1 MRVSFWAAHGIR
13 VNPNKLK
20 LTAMHETHKRKGRM
34 DGKYGF
40 IMMILRRGCAPSRE
54 IDCHQRQNF
63 ATADTLY
70 SKSVKSTGGD
80 CLIRVR

>member
-1 MRVSFWAAHGIR
+1 
-13 VNPNKLK
+13 
-20 LTAMHETHKRKGRM
+20 M